1 MNDMKMR
8 EIYGWAAL
16 VMVCVWPLTSQ
27 AGEGL
32 NRLQNFTGSLKT
44 LQAKFTQTLF
54 DEKMQQLEVAG
65 GEFFLQKPGKFRWD
79 YQQPYRQQ
87 IVADGKV
94 LWMYDPELEQVT
106 VKPLAEALG
115 AAPIALLSGEQPLQ
129 EQFKI
134 VELGVIDGREFLQLE
149 AKVKD
154 TDFGFMLLA
163 FSERGLEAMELKD
176 KLGQVTRIEFI
187 NPVLN
192 KDIKSSVFDFKP
204 PKGADVIG
212 P

>member
-1 MNDMKMR
+1 MKMR
-8 EIYGWAAL
+8 EIYGWTL
-16 VMVCVWPLTSQ
+16 LMVCLSPLTLQ

-32 NRLQNFTGSLKT
+32 NRLQTYTSSLKT

-54 DEKMQQLEVAG
+54 DEKMQQLEMAS

-106 VKPLAEALG
+106 VKSLAEALG
-115 AAPIALLSGEQPLQ
+115 AAPIALLTGEQPLQ
-129 EQFKI
+129 DQFKI

-163 FSERGLEAMELKD
+163 FGERGLEAMELKD

-187 NPVLN
+187 NPVVN
-192 KDIKSSVFDFKP
+192 KDIKSSVFNFKP

>member
-1 MNDMKMR
+1 MKVFKNF
-8 EIYGWAAL
+8 ISILIVGLYLPAAH
-16 VMVCVWPLTSQ
+16 

-32 NRLQNFTGSLKT
+32 NRLQAYTGNLKT

-54 DEKMQQLEVAG
+54 DEKMQQLEVAS

-79 YQQPYRQQ
+79 YQQPYKQQ

-94 LWMYDPELEQVT
+94 LWMYDPELQQVT
-106 VKPLAEALG
+106 VKQLAEALG
-115 AAPIALLSGEQPLQ
+115 AAPIALLTGEQPLQ

-134 VELGVIDGREFLQLE
+134 VELGLIDGREFLQLE

-163 FSERGLEAMELKD
+163 FGEQGLEAMELKD

-187 NPVLN
+187 KPVLN
-192 KDIKSSVFDFKP
+192 KDIKQSMFEFKP

>member
-1 MNDMKMR
+1 MKMR
-8 EIYGWAAL
+8 KISTWVLGFVCLGAL
-16 VMVCVWPLTSQ
+16 TAH

-32 NRLQNFTGSLKT
+32 NRLQNYTGSLKT
-44 LQAKFTQTLF
+44 LRAKFTQTLF
-54 DEKMQQLEVAG
+54 DEKMRQVEVAS
-65 GEFFLQKPGKFRWD
+65 GEFYLQKPGKFRWD

-106 VKPLAEALG
+106 VRPLAEALG
-115 AAPIALLSGEQPLQ
+115 AAPIALLTGEQPLQ

-163 FSERGLEAMELKD
+163 FGERGLEAMELKD

-187 NPVLN
+187 DPVFN
-192 KDIKSSVFDFKP
+192 KDIAPAVFNFKP